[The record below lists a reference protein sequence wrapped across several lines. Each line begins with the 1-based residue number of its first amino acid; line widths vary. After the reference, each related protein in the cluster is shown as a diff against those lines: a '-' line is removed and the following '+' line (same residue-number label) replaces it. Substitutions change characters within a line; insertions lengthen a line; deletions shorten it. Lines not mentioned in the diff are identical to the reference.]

1 MFPSSRDVILHA
13 VAFGALASPVFG
25 RAVRARDVTPSMP
38 AAPNTIATCTFW
50 HDNDGSIDCA
60 DIPNFYVVP
69 LENFLYWNPSL
80 TASCEN
86 FQTGMSYCV
95 EGPEAPPPPATPTPT
110 QAPATTTTT
119 PPATTTKPGN
129 GVTTPTPTQP
139 LMVDNCNKFHKVA
152 RGDACGTILRGARI
166 SLAQL
171 FAWNPSVVGFPLE
184 QFIKWNSG
192 VGAQCEL
199 MWANTYVCVAV
210 AGSQPGTPTTPKDPG
225 NAIETP
231 QPTQPDMVDNCNKF
245 DFVKPGETC
254 SGIVSRHGLSLQQFT
269 RWNSGVGDQCQTMWA
284 NTYVCVSV
292 AGSTTPTQPDKPSN
306 GVQTPTPTQANMTPN
321 CKSFHFVQ
329 PGQGCWDIA
338 NRYGISVQT
347 FVQWNPA
354 ANSDCSGLWANTYA
368 CVAVL

>member
-1 MFPSSRDVILHA
+1 
-13 VAFGALASPVFG
+13 
-25 RAVRARDVTPSMP
+25 
-38 AAPNTIATCTFW
+38 
-50 HDNDGSIDCA
+50 
-60 DIPNFYVVP
+60 
-69 LENFLYWNPSL
+69 
-80 TASCEN
+80 
-86 FQTGMSYCV
+86 
-95 EGPEAPPPPATPTPT
+95 
-110 QAPATTTTT
+110 
-119 PPATTTKPGN
+119 
-129 GVTTPTPTQP
+129 
-139 LMVDNCNKFHKVA
+139 MVDNCNKFHKVA

-171 FAWNPSVVGFPLE
+171 FAWNPSVNADCSGLWGDVYVCVGVIGGSEGTPPPSTTTAPAPGGAVETPQPTQPGMVDKCEKFAFVNPGDSCSAIASKSGIALE

-210 AGSQPGTPTTPKDPG
+210 AGSQPGTPTAPKDPG

-231 QPTQPDMVDNCNKF
+231 QPTQPGMVDNCNKF

-292 AGSTTPTQPDKPSN
+292 AGGTTPTQPDKPSN
-306 GVQTPTPTQANMTPN
+306 GVQTPTPTQANMTPD

-338 NRYGISVQT
+338 SRYSINVQT